1 MKFVCV
7 VWREYEVLWKYRKD
21 FSFFERVRDSI
32 KDLIFELSYERW
44 VLIIVIFVEYFWK
57 YKVFSDLFFY
67 NVSFIKVRVCLFY
80 LL

>member
-32 KDLIFELSYERW
+32 KDSIFELSYERW

>member
-32 KDLIFELSYERW
+32 KDSIFELSFERW